1 VIEIFV
7 LAVGS
12 AFWPL
17 LIAVTIV
24 ALRSPDPPRLLS
36 FFLAG
41 ALLTTISLGTVI
53 VLFLA
58 DTPLVDR
65 QRSTFDPLVYFTA
78 GVLVFIVGIV
88 LLRLPPQPKPP
99 RRSSRHQGGS
109 WAERALARGA
119 PLAFVAG
126 IVFNLLPGVLPLVA
140 LKDIAELGYGTTGV
154 ILTVTGFYL
163 VMFTPAEIPLISYF
177 FAPERTGVLTN
188 QFNDWLTANGRR
200 LLAWGALALGI
211 ALVVRGFIELF

>member
-1 VIEIFV
+1 MIEIFV

-78 GVLVFIVGIV
+78 GVLVFVVGIV
-88 LLRLPPQPKPP
+88 LLRLPPQAK
-99 RRSSRHQGGS
+99 RRKSKKRHNGS

-119 PLAFVAG
+119 ALAFAAG
-126 IVFNLLPGVLPLVA
+126 IVFNLIPGVLPLVA

-163 VMFTPAEIPLISYF
+163 VMFTPAEIPLISYS
-177 FAPERTGVLTN
+177 FAPERTAVLTN
-188 QFNDWLTANGRR
+188 RFNDWLTANGRR
-200 LLAWGALALGI
+200 LLAWVTLAFGVGLVLRGI
-211 ALVVRGFIELF
+211 VELF